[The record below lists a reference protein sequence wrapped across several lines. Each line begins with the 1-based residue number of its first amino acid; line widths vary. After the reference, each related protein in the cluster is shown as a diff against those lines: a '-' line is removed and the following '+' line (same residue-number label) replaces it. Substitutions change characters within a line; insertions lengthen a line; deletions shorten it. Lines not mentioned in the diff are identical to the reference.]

1 MSTFHGRNRKYRGD
15 NQRFIQFCVKL
26 SPLELLVPI
35 NSFFYPD
42 AEGEI
47 SKWGCSTTAI
57 SRSAD
62 VETAVL
68 HVGVFDKMVN
78 WKGFFFILDLLCLS
92 WHLWLFNYGALCLVK
107 FWIQKQIHLLT
118 LKTTLKLFSLLKK
131 RGICDWK
138 TFISKIK

>member
-1 MSTFHGRNRKYRGD
+1 MSTFHGRNRKYMGD

-26 SPLELLVPI
+26 SPLELLAPI
-35 NSFFYPD
+35 NIFFYPD

-78 WKGFFFILDLLCLS
+78 RKGFFILDLLCLS
-92 WHLWLFNYGALCLVK
+92 WHLWLLNCGALFLLK

-118 LKTTLKLFSLLKK
+118 LKTTLILSTEK
-131 RGICDWK
+131 RGICDFR
-138 TFISKIK
+138 TFISKMN

>member
-1 MSTFHGRNRKYRGD
+1 MSTFHGRNRKYMGD

-26 SPLELLVPI
+26 SPLDLLAPI
-35 NSFFYPD
+35 SIFFYPD

-68 HVGVFDKMVN
+68 HVGVFDKMGN
-78 WKGFFFILDLLCLS
+78 WKLRFFILDLLCLS
-92 WHLWLFNYGALCLVK
+92 WHLWLLNCGALFLFK

-118 LKTTLKLFSLLKK
+118 LKTTLILSTEKK
-131 RGICDWK
+131 GNLWFQNIY
-138 TFISKIK
+138 

>member
-1 MSTFHGRNRKYRGD
+1 MSTFHGRNRKYMGD

-78 WKGFFFILDLLCLS
+78 WKGFLSWIFYVYHGIFDSWTVVPCSCLS
-92 WHLWLFNYGALCLVK
+92 SGYKNKFIYWLWKPLLFSQLKKGEFVISERLLAR
-107 FWIQKQIHLLT
+107 WTHLL
-118 LKTTLKLFSLLKK
+118 
-131 RGICDWK
+131 
-138 TFISKIK
+138 

>member
-1 MSTFHGRNRKYRGD
+1 M
-15 NQRFIQFCVKL
+15 KL
-26 SPLELLVPI
+26 SPLELLAPI
-35 NSFFYPD
+35 NIFFYPD

-78 WKGFFFILDLLCLS
+78 WKGFLS
-92 WHLWLFNYGALCLVK
+92 WIFYVYH
-107 FWIQKQIHLLT
+107 
-118 LKTTLKLFSLLKK
+118 
-131 RGICDWK
+131 GIFD
-138 TFISKIK
+138 S